1 MTEQLGARRAHVA
14 QSLRRGLLAIALLVG
29 CGTEQ
34 TLRVATSGDYPPFTT
49 EAPDGTRSGLDVA
62 IAMRLSTDLGMLL
75 EWVPLSWPELAAATV
90 RGDFDVALSGITMT
104 ADRAV
109 IGRYTRPYASTRAVA
124 VIRPADARRW
134 KTVSDL
140 NRPGVQIV
148 VNAGGHLETVAR
160 KTFPRAKVTTVPNN
174 RLVVAF
180 TDRAVDAVVTDSAE
194 LSAWPDPNTPI
205 ALPPLTVDD
214 KAPLLPADHAELA
227 AQIDDWLMAREE
239 DGWLDA
245 ERVRALG
252 PSAALDAAGAARQAV
267 AALVRLRLSL
277 MPDVAAAKRADN
289 KPIADPEQEKRVLE
303 KAREAVPSAP
313 DRAVAVYT
321 QLIGMAKAAQNK
333 PTPSGGATGRRSA
346 TLDRSDRSLRSTAV
360 RIRISSRKGTTPC
373 KWRLTRSPSISTDA
387 TTCFIRSRAMPA
399 GT

>member
-1 MTEQLGARRAHVA
+1 
-14 QSLRRGLLAIALLVG
+14 
-29 CGTEQ
+29 
-34 TLRVATSGDYPPFTT
+34 
-49 EAPDGTRSGLDVA
+49 
-62 IAMRLSTDLGMLL
+62 
-75 EWVPLSWPELAAATV
+75 
-90 RGDFDVALSGITMT
+90 MT

-227 AQIDDWLMAREE
+227 AQ
-239 DGWLDA
+239 
-245 ERVRALG
+245 
-252 PSAALDAAGAARQAV
+252 
-267 AALVRLRLSL
+267 
-277 MPDVAAAKRADN
+277 
-289 KPIADPEQEKRVLE
+289 
-303 KAREAVPSAP
+303 
-313 DRAVAVYT
+313 
-321 QLIGMAKAAQNK
+321 
-333 PTPSGGATGRRSA
+333 
-346 TLDRSDRSLRSTAV
+346 
-360 RIRISSRKGTTPC
+360 
-373 KWRLTRSPSISTDA
+373 
-387 TTCFIRSRAMPA
+387 
-399 GT
+399 